1 MFFWKK
7 SLNFFLVRKASTIL
21 KMELLFFAELADEL
35 LLYLNLYTDA
45 IRFENEGR

>member
-1 MFFWKK
+1 MEEV
-7 SLNFFLVRKASTIL
+7 LELVVGEEGIYHLRNGAP
-21 KMELLFFAELADEL
+21 FFAELADEL